1 MARHDWTSA
10 SQRTDHPSGRS
21 VAPISEERERP
32 RMPSGGVSFSQ
43 TESLSKPR
51 AFAPLQAFLH
61 GFPSRFRFVPKHPAP
76 IPTPRSGTRCQT
88 HSRAL
93 WCFDAGGVR
102 SGTQTRST
110 TCASISHIDRRL
122 LRRSHELPMR
132 ERRQCEAS
140 LERFLRR
147 GFSFHPVRAALPWRM
162 PEAQDGVS
170 K

>member
-1 MARHDWTSA
+1 
-10 SQRTDHPSGRS
+10 
-21 VAPISEERERP
+21 
-32 RMPSGGVSFSQ
+32 MPSGGVSFSQ

-76 IPTPRSGTRCQT
+76 IPTPRSGTRCRT

-102 SGTQTRST
+102 SGIQTRST

-122 LRRSHELPMR
+122 SRRSHELPMR